1 MSEHVSERA
10 LVRQIAAH
18 VKCAVCGHHFALSDI
33 QVLGNR
39 NQVWAMRVNC
49 RECRTQAL
57 LLAVVNGKSARP
69 VYTDLAPDE
78 WNRFKDRPPVSVD
91 DVILMHQHMQAYDGD
106 LSEILEDP
114 LPDDEE

>member
-1 MSEHVSERA
+1 MNEGVSA
-10 LVRQIAAH
+10 QVLVRQIAAR
-18 VKCAVCGHHFALSDI
+18 VKCSVCGHHFAVSDI

-39 NQVWAMRVNC
+39 DRVWAMRVNC

-57 LLAVVNGKSARP
+57 LLAVVEGKAARP

-91 DVILMHQHMQAYDGD
+91 DVIAMHQYIQSYDGD

-114 LPDDEE
+114 LPDDED